1 MADQERPVLTLA
13 AASGTKVADLEM
25 EIAILKDQL
34 GRAERRCEE
43 LTALADKDPL
53 TDVLNKRAFVR
64 EVSRAAAGFRRHGHA
79 AMLVVVDVTGLGE
92 MNAQHGDAAGDAA
105 LRHLGM
111 GLFGHVRD
119 TDAVGRIG
127 MDEFGVLLAFADEAG
142 AQRKITRLIAKI
154 AETPVAGTKAP
165 IRVQARFAAAPLCAD
180 EPHQQIDA
188 LRAALHGTGSRA
200 AEASQRASA

>member
-1 MADQERPVLTLA
+1 MLTLA
-13 AASGTKVADLEM
+13 TGRGTKVADLEM

-34 GRAERRCEE
+34 ARAERRCEQ

-53 TDVLNKRAFVR
+53 TDVLNKRAFAR
-64 EVSRAAAGFRRHGHA
+64 EVFRAAAGLKRHGHA
-79 AMLVVVDVTGLGE
+79 AMLVMVDLTGLRE
-92 MNAQHGDAAGDAA
+92 INAQHGDAAGDAA

-111 GLFGHVRD
+111 GLYGHVRE

-154 AETPVAGTKAP
+154 ADTPVAGTAAP
-165 IRVQARFAAAPLCAD
+165 ITVQARFAAAALNTD
-180 EPHQQIDA
+180 DPHAQIEA
-188 LRAALHGTGSRA
+188 LRAALHGKGTKALASR
-200 AEASQRASA
+200 RASA